1 MNRIG
6 ESPELTGCTEF
17 AYLLTLSDLRAL
29 RSVAG
34 VQNRG
39 SAKEGKLSQGG
50 ERGRQT
56 GWLEGKKKI
65 SPERDD
71 PLGHCARG

>member
-6 ESPELTGCTEF
+6 ESSELTGCTEF

-39 SAKEGKLSQGG
+39 SAQEGKLSKGG

-56 GWLEGKKKI
+56 DWLDWQKKI